1 MAEAVQVAHQ
11 RRKDYQASIA
21 KKKSEIE
28 ELEEMIGDL
37 ESFIEF
43 GESLT
48 GKETVTVK
56 AISRPV
62 TPEKAVSRPLA
73 QEKSVSRPMPQE
85 KSKSDDE
92 VDPADEWATD
102 DNKSGIG
109 RVLSQRIG

>member
-11 RRKDYQASIA
+11 RRKDYQASIL

-28 ELEEMIGDL
+28 ELEELIGDL
-37 ESFIEF
+37 DSFIEF

-56 AISRPV
+56 AVSRPV
-62 TPEKAVSRPLA
+62 TPEKTVSRPLA
-73 QEKSVSRPMPQE
+73 TEKTVSRPLPQN

-92 VDPADEWATD
+92 VDPADEWATND
-102 DNKSGIG
+102 EQSGIA
-109 RVLSQRIG
+109 RVLSQRTG